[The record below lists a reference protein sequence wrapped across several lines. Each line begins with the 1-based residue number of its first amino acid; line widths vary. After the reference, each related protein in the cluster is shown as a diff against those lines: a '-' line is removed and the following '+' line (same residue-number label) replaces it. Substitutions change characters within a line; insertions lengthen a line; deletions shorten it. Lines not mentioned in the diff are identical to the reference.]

1 MNSFSTSKSS
11 VLFGAIF
18 LLIFYVNLI
27 IKISL
32 FFMKLAKLYLLAKL
46 ACANLTVKF
55 SAVNL
60 LNSGVVIYLFWSGIV
75 YSIPVRAV
83 VVVKLVIFDILFLT
97 LFIPELKAA
106 VVDKL
111 VIPQSRTKY

>member
-1 MNSFSTSKSS
+1 
-11 VLFGAIF
+11 
-18 LLIFYVNLI
+18 
-27 IKISL
+27 
-32 FFMKLAKLYLLAKL
+32 MKLAILYLVAKF
-46 ACANLTVKF
+46 ACANLAAKF

-75 YSIPVRAV
+75 YSIAGRAV
-83 VVVKLVIFDILFLT
+83 VVVKLVILDILFLT
-97 LFIPELKAA
+97 LFIPELKEE